1 MKDILTR
8 LTFALGNKMAEN
20 ETNELCEA
28 KTVKSPNW
36 KYDVVVEFITTHID
50 EQDVCKKAAELASAL
65 NVDNYEK
72 EETAENHWKKLK
84 DLIKSGFKVKP
95 EEKKAAKTVRK
106 SVSSYKDISSYGCG
120 SSSNY
125 GCGGSSRRE
134 SYRSYGCGGS
144 SRSYG
149 C

>member
-1 MKDILTR
+1 MKDILTK
-8 LTFALGNKMAEN
+8 LTFALGKKMSAN
-20 ETNELCEA
+20 ETNELYEA
-28 KTVKSPNW
+28 ALNEKKSDNW

-65 NVDNYEK
+65 NVNNYEK
-72 EETAENHWKKLK
+72 GETAENHWKKLK

-106 SVSSYKDISSYGCG
+106 SVSSYGCG
-120 SSSNY
+120 SSSSDY
-125 GCGGSSRRE
+125 GCGGSSRRR

-144 SRSYG
+144 SSSYG

>member
-20 ETNELCEA
+20 ETNELCESIA
-28 KTVKSPNW
+28 KNKDNW

-50 EQDVCKKAAELASAL
+50 EQDVCKKATELASAL

-72 EETAENHWKKLK
+72 GETAENHWKKLK

-106 SVSSYKDISSYGCG
+106 SVSAYGCG
-120 SSSNY
+120 SSSSY
-125 GCGGSSRRE
+125 GCGGSSRRG